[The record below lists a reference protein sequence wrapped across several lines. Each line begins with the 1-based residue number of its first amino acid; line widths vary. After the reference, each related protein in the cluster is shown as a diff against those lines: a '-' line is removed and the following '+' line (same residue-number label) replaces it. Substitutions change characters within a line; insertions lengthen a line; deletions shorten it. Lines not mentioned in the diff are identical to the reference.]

1 MICLSL
7 NKVLSINLNS
17 VHKNV
22 PIKEL
27 LTTLT
32 TNTKKSKLTSLNKVH
47 LHQSTVTNS
56 KFTKTIKDM
65 LLSRI
70 TKDPVCS
77 QDQIKWRELHKSHT
91 KLNKAKQAHQ
101 IANSV
106 PSIAQPALS
115 VVNRAVLN
123 FNPVIF
129 TLKLVDKL
137 SKLRCI
143 WV

>member
-1 MICLSL
+1 MICPSL

-77 QDQIKWRELHKSHT
+77 
-91 KLNKAKQAHQ
+91 
-101 IANSV
+101 
-106 PSIAQPALS
+106 
-115 VVNRAVLN
+115 
-123 FNPVIF
+123 
-129 TLKLVDKL
+129 
-137 SKLRCI
+137 
-143 WV
+143 